1 MVLNNRLFAIL
12 AVAIIIGASYAGFVI
27 VDTDEESDGFP
38 PIVVAVIVA
47 SAAGGVGGWFLH
59 DYLDSDDA
67 DTGQYM
73 RLAAANNMTDVM
85 SVASTFTAN
94 ANLNYSQLW
103 SMTKEHWIRQAELE
117 AFSEWRS
124 GIGYDSDS
132 ILLDSRL
139 YENNA
144 VMTANAVAQIDSFFD
159 EISNKV
165 SAWSGTSAY
174 GGRMDVGFIFDGMEN
189 MSHDCDVDTDLL
201 SIATGTGR
209 IYIGSVSDGYIVT
222 SDGYDPGYI
231 YNFGSRTTITSDSG
245 HSFVLDKGK
254 NLISDMK
261 SEDGSSFVPGIYNI
275 SEATIGG
282 DTLSSVVGGQS
293 IRLEAGLAFSVDG
306 KLRYAVWDGDSV
318 NIDAGSYGTVSFAV
332 VPKDIPVGEN
342 APEKVDMTSILT
354 AYQSLLDKLYWTS
367 VSANSSADAVW
378 SLYDRMDS
386 KNIGVTTLM
395 ASNVYD
401 SVVLSKSMNEILTI
415 SAMQQLASFYD
426 KNGDDLN
433 GLTIGLYGEGMDSPF
448 VRGSII
454 DGFGNVIYDD
464 VIFTPFFQSDD
475 VVLER
480 GIDHSVTQNTT
491 VAVWTDGKE
500 LISWFDSGMESD
512 TYETVFIEEGYTIV
526 IHQLAACD
534 SAGMHNVPSIEL
546 KVTKVNYITP
556 GKADLTD
563 DPDKD
568 GIRNILKTIF
578 IVIGAVSFL
587 VGLVRRSP
595 FLIIVGIVS
604 IGFAVFVADYVWIW
618 VSRMVTP

>member
-1 MVLNNRLFAIL
+1 MVLNNRSFAIL
-12 AVAIIIGASYAGFVI
+12 AVAIIIGASCIGFVI

-132 ILLDSRL
+132 ILLGSRL

-189 MSHDCDVDTDLL
+189 MSHDCDVDADLL

-222 SDGYDPGYI
+222 SDGYDPGYL
-231 YNFGSRTTITSDSG
+231 YNFGSRTTITSNSG
-245 HSFVLDKGK
+245 HSFVLDNGK

-318 NIDAGSYGTVSFAV
+318 KIDAGSYGTVSFAV

-415 SAMQQLASFYD
+415 SAMQQLASFYN

-464 VIFTPFFQSDD
+464 VIFTPFFQSND

-526 IHQLAACD
+526 IHQLAVCD

-595 FLIIVGIVS
+595 FLIIVGMVS

-618 VSRMVTP
+618 VSRMVTL

>member
-12 AVAIIIGASYAGFVI
+12 AVAIIIGASCTGFVI

-47 SAAGGVGGWFLH
+47 SAAGGVSGWFLH

-132 ILLDSRL
+132 ILLGSRL

-245 HSFVLDKGK
+245 HSFVLDNGK

-306 KLRYAVWDGDSV
+306 KLRYAVWDGNSV

>member
-12 AVAIIIGASYAGFVI
+12 AVAIIIGASCTGFVI

-132 ILLDSRL
+132 ILLGSRL

-189 MSHDCDVDTDLL
+189 MSHDCDVDADLL

-222 SDGYDPGYI
+222 SDGYDPGYL

-245 HSFVLDKGK
+245 HSFVLDNGK

-261 SEDGSSFVPGIYNI
+261 SEDGSLFVPGIYNI

-318 NIDAGSYGTVSFAV
+318 KIDAGSYGTVSFAV

-595 FLIIVGIVS
+595 FLIIVGMVS

>member
-1 MVLNNRLFAIL
+1 MVLNNRSFAIL
-12 AVAIIIGASYAGFVI
+12 AVAIIIGASCTGFVI

-132 ILLDSRL
+132 ILLGSRL

-165 SAWSGTSAY
+165 SAWSETSAY
-174 GGRMDVGFIFDGMEN
+174 SGRMDVGFIFDGMEN
-189 MSHDCDVDTDLL
+189 MSHDCDVDADLL

-222 SDGYDPGYI
+222 SDGYDPGYL

-245 HSFVLDKGK
+245 HSFVLDNGK

-318 NIDAGSYGTVSFAV
+318 KIDAGSYGTVSFAV

-595 FLIIVGIVS
+595 FLIIVGMVS
-604 IGFAVFVADYVWIW
+604 IGFAVFVADYIWIW